1 MTSCHDIMS
10 LGYTYTL
17 FSLHKYIYT
26 FLQTKY
32 DTSWIIYTN
41 TKTIKMKYNII
52 TDLIK
57 NHCEEIYHVE
67 DCENFLEE
75 NELDLKWF
83 KNDDYIIFSNLCDDY
98 SEMKTILKNNN
109 IDFNEYEDYTN
120 LNYIVL

>member
-1 MTSCHDIMS
+1 
-10 LGYTYTL
+10 
-17 FSLHKYIYT
+17 
-26 FLQTKY
+26 
-32 DTSWIIYTN
+32 
-41 TKTIKMKYNII
+41 MKYNTI

-98 SEMKTILKNNN
+98 NEMKAILKNNN

>member
-10 LGYTYTL
+10 LRYTYTL

-32 DTSWIIYTN
+32 DASWIIYTN

-98 SEMKTILKNNN
+98 SEIKAILKNNN
-109 IDFNEYEDYTN
+109 IDFNEYEDYTY
-120 LNYIVL
+120 LNYIVV

>member
-1 MTSCHDIMS
+1 
-10 LGYTYTL
+10 
-17 FSLHKYIYT
+17 
-26 FLQTKY
+26 
-32 DTSWIIYTN
+32 
-41 TKTIKMKYNII
+41 MKYNII

-98 SEMKTILKNNN
+98 NEMKTILKSNN
-109 IDFNEYEDYTN
+109 IDFKEYEDYTN
-120 LNYIVL
+120 LNYIVLQYKVNTSIAG

>member
-10 LGYTYTL
+10 LRYTYTL

-98 SEMKTILKNNN
+98 SEMKAILKNNN

>member
-10 LGYTYTL
+10 LRYTYTL

-98 SEMKTILKNNN
+98 SEIKAILKNNN
-109 IDFNEYEDYTN
+109 IDFNEYEDYTY
-120 LNYIVL
+120 LNYIVV

>member
-10 LGYTYTL
+10 LRNTFIT
-17 FSLHKYIYT
+17 FSYIKLYYT

-32 DTSWIIYTN
+32 DASWIIYTN
-41 TKTIKMKYNII
+41 TKTIKMKYNTI

-83 KNDDYIIFSNLCDDY
+83 KNDDHIIFSNLCDDY
-98 SEMKTILKNNN
+98 SEMKTILKSNN
-109 IDFNEYEDYTN
+109 IDFKEYEDYTN

>member
-1 MTSCHDIMS
+1 MTIRHDIVS
-10 LGYTYTL
+10 LRYTIYTFL
-17 FSLHKYIYT
+17 SIKLYYT

-32 DTSWIIYTN
+32 DASWIIYTN

-83 KNDDYIIFSNLCDDY
+83 KNDDHIIFSNLCDDY

>member
-10 LGYTYTL
+10 LRYTYTL

-98 SEMKTILKNNN
+98 SEMKAILKNNN
-109 IDFNEYEDYTN
+109 IDFNEYEDYTY
-120 LNYIVL
+120 LNYIVV